1 MKFTPNFTKREWKN
15 GMIAM
20 GICMLILPIV
30 LGFVLYGPLN
40 EAQINFTAYFIA
52 AGAAVYFL
60 RGFLKR
66 NLGVALHRPI
76 LTVYYACLGYLAT
89 MAMNILM
96 TMVTVFFADSF
107 VNLNDQAV
115 NTMLLSDTRLIFITV
130 VVLAPIVEECLYR
143 GLLFRGIYDRS
154 AVLAW
159 VISIGAFAAS
169 HVVSFIGIYSPVE
182 ILLSLVQYLPPS
194 IALALTY
201 QKTGTIIAPM
211 VTHAIINLMAVYA
224 TMR

>member
-52 AGAAVYFL
+52 AGAAVYVL

-66 NLGVALHRPI
+66 NWIVASRRPV

-89 MAMNILM
+89 MAMNMLVAM
-96 TMVTVFFADSF
+96 LTVFFSDSF

-115 NTMLLSDTRLIFITV
+115 NTMLQSDTRLIFITV

-154 AVLAW
+154 PVLAW

-182 ILLSLVQYLPPS
+182 ILLSLMQYLPPS

-211 VTHAIINLMAVYA
+211 MTHAIINLMAVYA